1 MSDWH
6 VWLFY
11 GTAVFISVYSVIT
24 WKQIMWLYTLASPYG
39 VDDNDVA
46 IKMFSWSALRQLAAS
61 TFSIPAFILLGQKCI
76 SSIPTEFVT
85 VPFTLVIATVIYTLG
100 CSYSAPEKAFYRLKK
115 YGYLAEDATGN
126 GGVDRIYH
134 SPFYAIYLW
143 DGPIPY
149 RHYCSVYISSV
160 YSVILACYTKMLY
173 NDFAVPDANTSI
185 GVLGIEHGSFVR
197 R

>member
-11 GTAVFISVYSVIT
+11 GTAAFISVYSVIT

-46 IKMFSWSALRQLAAS
+46 IKMFSWSALCQLAAS

-85 VPFTLVIATVIYTLG
+85 VLFTLVIATVIYTLV
-100 CSYSAPEKAFYRLKK
+100 CSYSAPEKTFYKLKK

-126 GGVDRIYH
+126 GEWIEFTIRYFMQYTYGMVLSLIGIIAV
-134 SPFYAIYLW
+134 SIFLL
-143 DGPIPY
+143 
-149 RHYCSVYISSV
+149 YIA
-160 YSVILACYTKMLY
+160 L
-173 NDFAVPDANTSI
+173 F
-185 GVLGIEHGSFVR
+185 
-197 R
+197 

>member
-11 GTAVFISVYSVIT
+11 GTTAFISVYSVIT
-24 WKQIMWLYTLASPYG
+24 WKQIMWLYTLTSPYG

-46 IKMFSWSALRQLAAS
+46 IRMFSWSALRQLAAS

-85 VPFTLVIATVIYTLG
+85 IPFTLVIATVIYTLG

-126 GGVDRIYH
+126 EGWIE
-134 SPFYAIYLW
+134 FTI
-143 DGPIPY
+143 
-149 RHYCSVYISSV
+149 RHFMQYTYGMVLSLIGIIAVSIFLLYI
-160 YSVILACYTKMLY
+160 
-173 NDFAVPDANTSI
+173 
-185 GVLGIEHGSFVR
+185 VLF
-197 R
+197 

>member
-6 VWLFY
+6 VWFFY
-11 GTAVFISVYSVIT
+11 GISAFISVYSVIT

-46 IKMFSWSALRQLAAS
+46 IRVFSWSALRQLAAS

-85 VPFTLVIATVIYTLG
+85 IPFTLVIATVIYTLV
-100 CSYSAPEKAFYRLKK
+100 CSYSAPEKVFYRLKK

-134 SPFYAIYLW
+134 SLFYAIYLW
-143 DGPIPY
+143 DGSISY
-149 RHYCSVYISSV
+149 RYYCSVYISFV
-160 YSVILACYTKMLY
+160 YSVILACYTKMLHY
-173 NDFAVPDANTSI
+173 NLTITYTDTS
-185 GVLGIEHGSFVR
+185 VGILRV
-197 R
+197 